1 MGQKIS
7 PTSFRLSVN
16 KEWRSRWFG
25 LGKKYTEFF
34 REDYAIRTFLN
45 KKLKNMSVDRVEI
58 ERSPDLLNIII
69 HTARPGLIIGRG
81 GTGAEDLK
89 KEIQKKIHPVKST
102 KGGAAGQQFNRVKRK
117 TAVKIEIQEFKNPE
131 TSASIMAESVA
142 EQIERRLPFRR
153 VMKQVLSKIMANKRE
168 VMGAKLELAGRLNG
182 AEIARTEHL
191 EEGSLP
197 LQTLR
202 AEIDY
207 AKRTAYTTYGTIGI
221 KVWVYKGMKFDR

>member
-16 KEWRSRWFG
+16 KRWRSRWFG

-34 REDYAIRTFLN
+34 REDYAIRKFLE

-58 ERSPDLLNIII
+58 ERSPDVLNIII

-81 GTGAEDLK
+81 GTGAEDLRRA
-89 KEIQKKIHPVKST
+89 IQKSI
-102 KGGAAGQQFNRVKRK
+102 KRK
-117 TAVKIEIQEFKNPE
+117 TAVKIDIQEFKNPE
-131 TSASIMAESVA
+131 TSSSIMAESIA

-153 VMKQVLSKIMANKRE
+153 VMKQVLGKIVANKKE
-168 VMGAKLELAGRLNG
+168 IKGAKLELSGRLNG

-191 EEGSLP
+191 EEGNLP

-221 KVWVYKGMKFDR
+221 KVWIFKGMNFDQ

>member
-7 PTSFRLSVN
+7 PTSFRISFH
-16 KEWRSRWFG
+16 KEWLSRWFG

-34 REDYAIRTFLN
+34 REDYAIRQFLA
-45 KKLKNMSVDRVEI
+45 KKVKNMSVDKVEI
-58 ERSPDLLNIII
+58 ERSPDVLTIII

-89 KEIQKKIHPVKST
+89 KEIQ
-102 KGGAAGQQFNRVKRK
+102 RLVKRK
-117 TAVKIEIQEFKNPE
+117 TAIKMDIQEYKNPE
-131 TSASIMAESVA
+131 TSAAIMAESVV

-153 VMKQVLSKIMANKRE
+153 VLKQTLGKIVANKKE
-168 VMGAKLELAGRLNG
+168 VKGAKIEVAGRLNG

-202 AEIDY
+202 ANIDY
-207 AKRTAYTTYGTIGI
+207 AKRTAYTTYGTIGV
-221 KVWVYKGMKFDR
+221 KVWVYKGTRFE